1 VRVIAVREHLTR
13 AMHQAVKP
21 PRDTHRESLQ
31 ATGEPHLIWRLDDEV
46 KMVPLHR
53 EMHKAEAAP
62 IAAALERFAQQT
74 EASGSTA
81 HRSADG
87 WIFRVPGADELLTF
101 IGRLGA
107 TRLYDQFLTAAGSA
121 SS

>member
-1 VRVIAVREHLTR
+1 
-13 AMHQAVKP
+13 
-21 PRDTHRESLQ
+21 
-31 ATGEPHLIWRLDDEV
+31 V

-74 EASGSTA
+74 EASCSTA

-87 WIFRVPGADELLTF
+87 RIFRVPGADELLTF

-107 TRLYDQFLTAAGSA
+107 TRLVTSGYDQFLTAAGSA